1 MYAMTLDD
9 NLNFDWKEVADPI
22 RKPDEVLIKVHAAAI
37 NRADLMQKDGCYAS
51 PEGWPQWCGLE
62 ASGEVVEAPEESGF
76 KPGDKVCALLG
87 GGGYS
92 ELVTAPAGMVI
103 PIPEGLSMVEAASL
117 VEVWATVY
125 LNLQMEAGGMNPGDV
140 FYMQAGAS
148 GVGLAAIQ
156 YAKLLGAEVI
166 TTIDSPEKAEFVRNL
181 GADYVLDYRKEDVRP
196 VIEAHPPT
204 VALDCIG
211 GPLMGECF
219 RNMVFGGRWIMIATM
234 GEIEQ
239 NAAKFSL
246 SDRQIPIRVKLP
258 EQSREDLETIK
269 NLPVQTANGGSVPL
283 SRVADV
289 SFGSGPTTIQRYN
302 QNRRVLVGADLAQG
316 VVKGEAQ
323 AEIDALPILQDLPQ
337 GVIRDVVGEDEWQ
350 QELMTSLLIAI
361 VSGVLLVFAVLVLLY
376 KRLMSPLV
384 NMTSL
389 ALAPL
394 GGILLVWL
402 FGQPQSMPV
411 YIGILL
417 LLGIVSKN
425 SILLIDFAIEEMDK
439 GTRKLH
445 AIIDAG
451 HKRAQPIVMTTVAMT
466 AGMVPTA
473 LSGVLGSG
481 DGAWR
486 APMGTV
492 VIGGL
497 ILSTVLTLLIVPA
510 GFSLADGFEKRA
522 GPWLR
527 NRLLTYKDGDDSRGV
542 LGEGPPQSGVEPA
555 E

>member
-1 MYAMTLDD
+1 M
-9 NLNFDWKEVADPI
+9 
-22 RKPDEVLIKVHAAAI
+22 
-37 NRADLMQKDGCYAS
+37 
-51 PEGWPQWCGLE
+51 
-62 ASGEVVEAPEESGF
+62 
-76 KPGDKVCALLG
+76 
-87 GGGYS
+87 
-92 ELVTAPAGMVI
+92 
-103 PIPEGLSMVEAASL
+103 
-117 VEVWATVY
+117 
-125 LNLQMEAGGMNPGDV
+125 
-140 FYMQAGAS
+140 
-148 GVGLAAIQ
+148 
-156 YAKLLGAEVI
+156 
-166 TTIDSPEKAEFVRNL
+166 
-181 GADYVLDYRKEDVRP
+181 
-196 VIEAHPPT
+196 
-204 VALDCIG
+204 
-211 GPLMGECF
+211 
-219 RNMVFGGRWIMIATM
+219 
-234 GEIEQ
+234 
-239 NAAKFSL
+239 
-246 SDRQIPIRVKLP
+246 
-258 EQSREDLETIK
+258 
-269 NLPVQTANGGSVPL
+269 QTASGGSVPL
-283 SRVADV
+283 SRVADI

-316 VVKGEAQ
+316 VIKGDAQ
-323 AEIDALPILQDLPQ
+323 KEIDALPVLQDLPQ

-350 QELMTSLLIAI
+350 AELMTSLLIAI

-394 GGILLVWL
+394 GGILLVWI

-411 YIGILL
+411 YIGVLL

-473 LSGVLGSG
+473 LSGLTGSG

-527 NRLLTYKDGDDSRGV
+527 KRVLTYKEGDDRRGIV
-542 LGEGPPQSGVEPA
+542 RGSPEPGAEPA